1 MAKINIIIPEPNED
15 YVVDNQRQTKYGID
29 TLITQLNT
37 SFQKDLNELHA
48 EFRKQNAMNEYSAN
62 EGEIM
67 LEMQTSTIKDGD
79 PSKINPDTF
88 LNGQATLLP
97 YTGKCEIDRSKFEV
111 NQLLGGGQFGSVF
124 EGITNDLVHPEQRI
138 KVAIKVVNNPFDHS
152 QLSVLMSEIK
162 ILDKLDVHLNL
173 VNMKGACTTQLE
185 NGKLWL
191 LLEYCP
197 QSDMKKFLLRN
208 REAII
213 KDLKPKRTSDSEFER
228 AFIKWAH
235 GIAKGMEYLFTK
247 RIMHGDLA
255 ARNIL
260 IGKHGETENRY
271 VAKITDFG
279 LSRAFY
285 DKSTYAKQEREK
297 IPWKWMDI
305 YFLETG
311 TFKMNSDVWSFGIV
325 LWEMFS

>member
-1 MAKINIIIPEPNED
+1 MILD
-15 YVVDNQRQTKYGID
+15 R
-29 TLITQLNT
+29 
-37 SFQKDLNELHA
+37 H
-48 EFRKQNAMNEYSAN
+48 
-62 EGEIM
+62 
-67 LEMQTSTIKDGD
+67 TSTIKDRD
-79 PSKINPDTF
+79 TSKINPDTF
-88 LNGQATLLP
+88 LNEQATLLP

-124 EGITNDLVHPEQRI
+124 EGITNDLVHAEQRI
-138 KVAIKVVNNPFDHS
+138 KVAIKVVNNSLDPS

-173 VNMKGACTTQLE
+173 VNMIGACTTQLE

-213 KDLKPKRTSDSEFER
+213 KDLKPKRTWDSEFER

-260 IGKHGETENRY
+260 IGTHGETENRY
-271 VAKITDFG
+271 LAKITDFG

-285 DKSTYAKQEREK
+285 DKSTYTKQDKEK

-311 TFKMNSDVWSFGIV
+311 TFTMSSDVWSFGIV
-325 LWEMFS
+325 LWELFSLGRLPYAGQHSTDTISKINSGYRLPVPVEISRVKPLAKIYG